1 MPRFCILIVL
11 FLSIPV
17 LLISQSPLSDVI
29 NTTPAHNHDV
39 EFIGEGKSPYLGN
52 DKDYLPS
59 LQGKFKEL
67 GVAFNL
73 FSNVWWTS
81 GNPFVYEPKSNT
93 LIFAQSSRARLPE
106 GSDTAN
112 YTGSLFLYISQDGGE
127 NWQVHEIY
135 RKWGHV
141 PTNPS
146 VAVLNPTNTTNP
158 ADLQYVIYTR
168 YFIPEWSD
176 GQLVLE
182 LRGALF
188 LIFTGK
194 NWEYIEF
201 PEAAPLSNNPGK
213 QQRWILSNNV
223 ASDAKNGS
231 WFYTAGVLSPA
242 NDFVQYGTYGVGFI
256 GLDKNDAGSSIP
268 SHFNHDQFRPSPN
281 TETSYQSPI
290 EIDVDPV
297 GNVYVAVNNYFLPY
311 NDDGRDRV
319 IGVAKSTDNG
329 KTYSQFNKMSRS
341 IIDNFVEFK
350 GGNPTLGFPLPEQY
364 PYGTSGFR
372 VYGEDEYS
380 YVYRIFS
387 YYGSEE
393 GQLETYIVEAFH
405 KDGQW
410 GMRDISTFS
419 GKKWRI
425 PYVIQDT
432 NSLIEQDVFVNN
444 ARQHEIQ
451 LSITAD
457 GQYLVAKWI
466 DNRDETAK
474 LANRVQIVN
483 LGGVDSMLTTD
494 IFYSYR
500 AINSTQW
507 SPSYNLT
514 NDVWM
519 NNATIIPP
527 VLPSINNI
535 PIIEH
540 ATVRFTNPN
549 DPRYNYPYFVQ
560 NFVVGTAIRKHILFT
575 SFDGLNPTKIGNPSI
590 QIPEGVSGASVREN
604 NYSFRIHSVSPNPAT
619 DEAFVNYQ
627 LDRSGFVTID
637 IYNTLGQKI
646 LNIRNAHTDAG
657 IWQAYFSVAELPVGT
672 YYCTLTLDG
681 KTATRIMNV
690 VR

>member
-1 MPRFCILIVL
+1 MILGQ
-11 FLSIPV
+11 SQIPNF
-17 LLISQSPLSDVI
+17 IS
-29 NTTPAHNHDV
+29 NHPAHNYEV
-39 EFIGEGKSPYLGN
+39 EFLDEGRSPYLGT
-52 DKDYLPS
+52 DKDPMPA

-67 GVAFNL
+67 GIAFNL

-112 YTGSLFLYISQDGGE
+112 FTGSLFLYISQDGGE
-127 NWQVHEIY
+127 NWQVREVY

-146 VAVLNPTNTTNP
+146 VAVLNPTNTNNP

-168 YFIPEWSD
+168 YFIPSWAT
-176 GQLVLE
+176 GQPVLE
-182 LRGALF
+182 LKGALF
-188 LIFTGK
+188 LVFTGN
-194 NWEYIEF
+194 NWEYMEY
-201 PEAAPLSNNPGK
+201 PEEGPLSNNPGS
-213 QQRWILSNNV
+213 QQRWILSNTV
-223 ASDAKNGS
+223 ASDAKNGN

-242 NDFVQYGTYGVGFI
+242 NNFVQYGSYGVSYI
-256 GLDKNDAGSSIP
+256 GLDSYDVGSSIP
-268 SHFNHDQFRPSPN
+268 PHFNHDQFRPSTSTN
-281 TETSYQSPI
+281 TSYQSPV
-290 EIDVDPV
+290 EIDVDPT
-297 GNVYVAVNNYFLPY
+297 GNVYVAVNNFFLPY

-329 KTYSQFNKMSRS
+329 KTYSQFRKMSRS

-350 GGNPTLGFPLPEQY
+350 GGNPSIGIPIPGSY

-387 YYGSEE
+387 YYGTEE

-410 GMRDISTFS
+410 GMRDISTFT
-419 GKKWRI
+419 GYKWRI

-432 NSLIEQDVFVNN
+432 NSVMEQDVFVDNT
-444 ARQHEIQ
+444 RQHEVQ
-451 LSITAD
+451 LSRTAD

-466 DNRDETAK
+466 DNRNELAK
-474 LANRVQIVN
+474 LTNRVQIVN

-507 SPSYNLT
+507 SPPYNLT
-514 NDVWM
+514 DDMWM

-540 ATVRFTNPN
+540 ATVRFTNPS

-560 NFVVGTAIRKHILFT
+560 NYVVGTAIRKHILFA
-575 SFDGLNPTKIGNPSI
+575 SFDGLNPSKIGNPSI
-590 QIPEGVSGASVREN
+590 QNPEGVSGASVREN
-604 NYSFRIHSVSPNPAT
+604 NYSFRIHSLTPNPAT
-619 DEAFVNYQ
+619 DEAYINYQ
-627 LDRSGFVTID
+627 LDRPGFVTID
-637 IYNTLGQKI
+637 IYNALGQKV
-646 LNIRNAHTDAG
+646 LNVRNSHTDKG
-657 IWQAYFSVAELPVGT
+657 VWQAYFSVSDLPAGT
-672 YYCTLTLDG
+672 YYCTLSLEG
-681 KTATRIMNV
+681 KTVTRMMNV